1 MAWLR
6 ETAERADDLQRPPSR
21 VSASGTPAAPLAAR
35 SFAERLNFLLTNRI
49 PRRAATRF
57 MGWFSRIRSPL
68 LARLSIYAWQ
78 LFVDDLRL
86 YEARRETFESL
97 HDCFV
102 RTLKPGT
109 RPVDPDPDVLVSPC
123 DAIVGEFGIVSRQ
136 QLIQAK
142 GFPYSLAE
150 LLGNEALAGELEG
163 ARYVTLRLKSS
174 MYHHFHAPC
183 GGRMHDV
190 DYIAGDTWNVNP
202 VALKSIERLYCR
214 NERAVIR
221 IEPDRSEDPVVLVAV
236 AAILVASIRI
246 AGIDE
251 ALDMSYGGPRR
262 LALKRRVGKGE
273 RLGNF
278 EHGSTIVL
286 FAAGNLCFDEGLRTG
301 ATIRAGRPLLRYL
314 ETPRLRH

>member
-1 MAWLR
+1 MAWLP
-6 ETAERADDLQRPPSR
+6 ETASRLHDAGRHGPTSVIARAP
-21 VSASGTPAAPLAAR
+21 VTPLAAR

-49 PRRAATRF
+49 PRRAATRC

-68 LARLSIYAWQ
+68 LARLSIFVWQ
-78 LFVDDLRL
+78 RFADDLRL
-86 YEARRETFESL
+86 FEADRRDFASL

-102 RTLKPGT
+102 RSLKPGA
-109 RPVDPDPDVLVSPC
+109 RPVDPDPRALVSPC
-123 DAIVGEFGIVSRQ
+123 DAIVGECGVVSRQ
-136 QLIQAK
+136 QVFQAK
-142 GFPYSLAE
+142 GFPYSLPE

-163 ARYVTLRLKSS
+163 ARYATLRLKSS

-183 GGRMHDV
+183 GGRLHDV

-214 NERAVIR
+214 NERVVIR
-221 IEPDRSEDPVVLVAV
+221 IEPDRSENPVVLVAV

-246 AGIDE
+246 AGIDG
-251 ALDMSYGGPRR
+251 ALDMDYTGPRR
-262 LALKRRVGKGE
+262 LALKRRVSKGE

-286 FAAGNLCFDEGLRTG
+286 FAAGNLCFDGRLHTG
-301 ATIRAGRPLLRYL
+301 AAIRMGEPLLRHVD
-314 ETPRLRH
+314 TPPLRY

>member
-1 MAWLR
+1 MALLR
-6 ETAERADDLQRPPSR
+6 DTAERAEDLRRPAR
-21 VSASGTPAAPLAAR
+21 GTGFGGTAASPLAAR
-35 SFAERLNFLLTNRI
+35 SFGERLNFLLTNRI
-49 PRRAATRF
+49 PRRAVTRF
-57 MGWFSRIRSPL
+57 IGWFSRIRSPL
-68 LARLSIYAWQ
+68 LARLSIFTWQ

-86 YEARRETFESL
+86 YESEQQRFESL
-97 HDCFV
+97 HECFV
-102 RTLKPGT
+102 RSLKPGA
-109 RPVDPDPDVLVSPC
+109 RPVDHDPDALVSPC
-123 DAIVGEFGIVSRQ
+123 DAIVGEFGIVCRQ

-163 ARYVTLRLKSS
+163 ARYATLRLKSS

-183 GGRMHDV
+183 GGRLHDV

-221 IEPDRSEDPVVLVAV
+221 IEPDRSENPVVLVAV

-246 AGIDE
+246 AGIE
-251 ALDMSYGGPRR
+251 GALDMAYTGPRR

-286 FAAGNLCFDEGLRTG
+286 FAAGNLCFDERLQTG
-301 ATIRAGRPLLRYL
+301 AVVRAGQPLLRYL
-314 ETPRLRH
+314 EIPPSRY